1 MGQCPKVY
9 SFFILKASL
18 TRIVKYKEKCNNC
31 SQDVDFTEQ
40 MVLDN
45 LICGLADEAIQ
56 TKVFAMND
64 KDITLSKVVKFMSW
78 KNLPS
83 GVCQILKQLEL

>member
-1 MGQCPKVY
+1 
-9 SFFILKASL
+9 
-18 TRIVKYKEKCNNC
+18 
-31 SQDVDFTEQ
+31 

>member
-1 MGQCPKVY
+1 M
-9 SFFILKASL
+9 
-18 TRIVKYKEKCNNC
+18 
-31 SQDVDFTEQ
+31 DFTEQ

-64 KDITLSKVVKFMSW
+64 KDITLSKVVKFMCW

-83 GVCQILKQLEL
+83 GVCQILKQLELYQGSHHTKIHQRIPQIILS